1 MKNQELEKGI
11 LELAQKRMFTMKI
24 VDSDAFLDMPATTQC
39 LYFHLNMRA
48 DDDGFIG
55 NPKRIMKI
63 TGASEDDLRLLIAKR
78 FVLTFEDGVI
88 VIKHWRMHNTLSRD
102 RYTET
107 SYIDEKRM
115 LLLKENGSYS
125 LASGNV
131 IDDTKLIERSNRQTH
146 NRRNK
151 DATKTHSGKGLGIDI
166 GKDIDKDIDIDKEKD
181 NKLIVSKDTICQTD
195 VRRVIEEWK
204 KLQEVGINPI
214 RDIKPSSKR
223 YQLLKGRIREYGID
237 EVLNAINNVCNSD
250 FLRGENNRGWMITFD
265 WFVKPNNFT
274 KVLEGNYNVIKGGDI
289 KHGTGRTAQAHVK
302 PLIPFDQCGG
312 SEISDTPFAD

>member
-1 MKNQELEKGI
+1 MENGTQMTLE
-11 LELAQKRMFTMKI
+11 ECMPETFQKPT
-24 VDSDAFLDMPATTQC
+24 A
-39 LYFHLNMRA
+39 
-48 DDDGFIG
+48 
-55 NPKRIMKI
+55 
-63 TGASEDDLRLLIAKR
+63 GASDSLAKTYPLQESKPD
-78 FVLTFEDGVI
+78 FKEI
-88 VIKHWRMHNTLSRD
+88 VQACFSELCTLSDSSKKKINPLNRPLA
-102 RYTET
+102 T
-107 SYIDEKRM
+107 IQFA
-115 LLLKENGSYS
+115 LKVFQEFEMISI
-125 LASGNV
+125 
-131 IDDTKLIERSNRQTH
+131 IDDFLQISNWKKYQNIEGMDKIREQNRIRKQNQRERQKIMIEQDMSRDMSRDVTQQ
-146 NRRNK
+146 NK
-151 DATKTHSGKGLGIDI
+151 IKNK
-166 GKDIDKDIDIDKEKD
+166 KEDIDKEKD

-195 VRRVIEEWK
+195 VRRVIEEWN

>member
-1 MKNQELEKGI
+1 MAEVKWIKMATNI
-11 LELAQKRMFTMKI
+11 WDNRKI
-24 VDSDAFLDMPATTQC
+24 VQIESLP
-39 LYFHLNMRA
+39 
-48 DDDGFIG
+48 DGDTI
-55 NPKRIMKI
+55 
-63 TGASEDDLRLLIAKR
+63 
-78 FVLTFEDGVI
+78 I
-88 VIKHWRMHNTLSRD
+88 VIWLKLLCLAGTTNDSGMVYFTKEIPYTEQMLSTLFNRPLATIQFALKVFQEFEMISIIDDFLQISNWKKYQNIEGMDKIREQNRIRKQNQRERQKIMIEQDMSRD
-102 RYTET
+102 MSRDVTQQNK
-107 SYIDEKRM
+107 IKNK
-115 LLLKENGSYS
+115 KE
-125 LASGNV
+125 
-131 IDDTKLIERSNRQTH
+131 
-146 NRRNK
+146 
-151 DATKTHSGKGLGIDI
+151 
-166 GKDIDKDIDIDKEKD
+166 DIDKEKD

-237 EVLNAINNVCNSD
+237 EVLNAINNVRNSD